1 MIGNHFLASCK
12 LTLKRPKSVP
22 PTITTRSFK
31 NFNTEAFCKDIS
43 ETPLDT
49 VSIFNY
55 IDDQVSSFNKLFLDI
70 LDQHVP
76 IKSSKAKHKKSHV
89 ITGEIR
95 ELISKR
101 VSLKYACMTI
111 NPTDWEANRIL
122 RQKVKS
128 NIRATEFKHVKEEIA
143 TNLSNKSS
151 IWKFVR
157 RCLNSHGSS
166 NLQYS
171 RETLEVVNTFN

>member
-1 MIGNHFLASCK
+1 MIGNHVLASCK

-70 LDQHVP
+70 LDQHAP

-111 NPTDWEANRIL
+111 NPTDWEANGIL

-157 RCLNSHGSS
+157 RCLKSHGSS

>member
-70 LDQHVP
+70 LDQHAP
-76 IKSSKAKHKKSHV
+76 IR
-89 ITGEIR
+89 EIR

>member
-1 MIGNHFLASCK
+1 MASCK

-70 LDQHVP
+70 LDQHAP
-76 IKSSKAKHKKSHV
+76 IKSCKAKHKKSHV

-111 NPTDWEANRIL
+111 NPTDWEANSLTSEQLSLNMLKRKLPLICP
-122 RQKVKS
+122 
-128 NIRATEFKHVKEEIA
+128 
-143 TNLSNKSS
+143 TNHQYGNL
-151 IWKFVR
+151 FVDVSTR
-157 RCLNSHGSS
+157 MVVPT
-166 NLQYS
+166 YS
-171 RETLEVVNTFN
+171 TLGKL